1 MTQFLFNN
9 QNLLSAYPFFLK
21 NLDIGQAMNEIHTS
35 IFHFFTGVVNIGCD
49 LSSFECVL
57 LQENA
62 HFSISE
68 ALIAAIEQV

>member
-35 IFHFFTGVVNIGCD
+35 IFHFFTGVVMAVICPHLNVFFYRRMPI
-49 LSSFECVL
+49 LVYL
-57 LQENA
+57 K
-62 HFSISE
+62 H
-68 ALIAAIEQV
+68 